1 MLGDIVG
8 EFWGKITSER
18 VLPSDG
24 PNPRIETSVQQRGKL
39 LGVEMT
45 DIVTYWSVMRPGGG
59 LYGEAN
65 GVQMSGD
72 GDALTYTAQGVGR
85 FTGHGTAVSFRG
97 SLFYQTS
104 SQKFAHIGNVAVIF
118 EFELDENGN
127 THATLWE
134 WK

>member
-1 MLGDIVG
+1 MLGEMIG
-8 EFWGKITSER
+8 EFRGKTISQR

-24 PNPRIETSVQQRGKL
+24 PNPKIETSVQQRGKL
-39 LGVEMT
+39 LGVDTT
-45 DIVTYWSVMRPGGG
+45 DIVTYWSVMRTGGG

-65 GVQMSGD
+65 GVQMTDD
-72 GDALTYTAQGVGR
+72 GNALTYTAQGVGR
-85 FTGHGTAVSFRG
+85 FTGIGAAVSFRG
-97 SLFYQTS
+97 SLFFRTN
-104 SQKFAHIGNVAVIF
+104 SQKLEHIGNVAVIF

>member
-1 MLGDIVG
+1 MLGEMIG
-8 EFWGKITSER
+8 EFWGKVTSQR

-24 PNPRIETSVQQRGKL
+24 PDPSIETSVQQRGKL
-39 LGVEMT
+39 LGVDTT
-45 DIVTYWSVMRPGGG
+45 DNVTYWSVMRAGGG

-65 GVQMSGD
+65 GIQMTDEGN
-72 GDALTYTAQGVGR
+72 ALTYTAQGAGR
-85 FTGHGTAVSFRG
+85 FTGIGTAVSFRG
-97 SLFYQTS
+97 SLFFQTNS
-104 SQKFAHIGNVAVIF
+104 KKLEHLGNVAVIF

>member
-1 MLGDIVG
+1 MLGEITG
-8 EFWGKITSER
+8 ELWGKVTGQR

-24 PNPRIETSVQQRGKL
+24 PNPKIETSVQQRGKL
-39 LGVEMT
+39 LGVETT
-45 DIVTYWSVMRPGGG
+45 DNVTYWSVRPGGG

-65 GVQMSGD
+65 GIHMTDD
-72 GDALTYTAQGVGR
+72 GNALTYTAQGVGR

-97 SLFYQTS
+97 SLFFQTN
-104 SQKFAHIGNVAVIF
+104 SQKLEHIGNVAVIF
-118 EFELDENGN
+118 EFELDEYGN

>member
-1 MLGDIVG
+1 MLGEMVG
-8 EFWGKITSER
+8 EFWGKITSQR

-39 LGVEMT
+39 LGVDTT
-45 DIVTYWSVMRPGGG
+45 DNVTYWSVMRPGGG

-65 GVQMSGD
+65 GIQMTDD
-72 GDALTYTAQGVGR
+72 GNALTYTAQGVGR
-85 FTGHGTAVSFRG
+85 FTGNGTAVSFRG
-97 SLFYQTS
+97 SVFFQTN
-104 SQKFAHIGNVAVIF
+104 SQKLEHLGNVAVIF

-127 THATLWE
+127 THSTLWE

>member
-1 MLGDIVG
+1 MLGEMIG
-8 EFWGKITSER
+8 EFWGKTISQR

-24 PNPRIETSVQQRGKL
+24 PNPKIETSVQQRGKL
-39 LGVEMT
+39 LGVDTT
-45 DIVTYWSVMRPGGG
+45 DIVTYWSVMRKGGG

-65 GVQMSGD
+65 GVQMTDD
-72 GDALTYTAQGVGR
+72 GNALTYTAQGVGR
-85 FTGHGTAVSFRG
+85 FTGIGTAVSFRG
-97 SLFYQTS
+97 SLFFQTN
-104 SQKFAHIGNVAVIF
+104 SQKLEHIGNVAVIF